1 MSIQEMCCLTKKINN
16 GGKYLFK
23 ALKNKYLT
31 FLKRKELVSIPTRPK
46 RLSSG
51 KEEEKINVSAGY

>member
-1 MSIQEMCCLTKKINN
+1 MPIQEMRCLTQKINI
-16 GGKYLFK
+16 GGKHLFK
-23 ALKNKYLT
+23 AVKNKHLT

-51 KEEEKINVSAGY
+51 KEEEKINGSAGY

>member
-1 MSIQEMCCLTKKINN
+1 MLIQEMCCLTQKINN

-23 ALKNKYLT
+23 ALKNKHLS

-51 KEEEKINVSAGY
+51 KEEEKINGSAGY